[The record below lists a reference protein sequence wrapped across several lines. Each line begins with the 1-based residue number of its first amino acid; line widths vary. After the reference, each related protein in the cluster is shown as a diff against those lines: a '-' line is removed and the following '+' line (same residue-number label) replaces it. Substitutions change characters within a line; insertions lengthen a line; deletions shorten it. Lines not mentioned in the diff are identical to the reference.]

1 MSEDN
6 GYNQAIYLLKEL
18 DFDPVFDFFVIIPLH
33 RRVPLG
39 IQASRPSIRVCQEW
53 NHRYPKSQKE

>member
-6 GYNQAIYLLKEL
+6 GYNQAVYLLKEL

-33 RRVPLG
+33 RRVF
-39 IQASRPSIRVCQEW
+39 
-53 NHRYPKSQKE
+53 

>member
-1 MSEDN
+1 MSEDKYK
-6 GYNQAIYLLKEL
+6 GYKQSIYLLREL

-39 IQASRPSIRVCQEW
+39 IQASRPSRRVYQEW
-53 NHRYPKSQKE
+53 NHRYPKS